1 MLTVE
6 TKLVVVAGVGV
17 VVVVMVVVVIIV
29 LVTVLVVMVKV
40 VIVMVLKGIGVWTLG
55 LQMMDKGQKW
65 SSNVICLRQTSK
77 DSHESIFSTLT
88 QVALNPY
95 F

>member
-1 MLTVE
+1 MVVIT
-6 TKLVVVAGVGV
+6 VVVTA
-17 VVVVMVVVVIIV
+17 VVVMVG
-29 LVTVLVVMVKV
+29 V
-40 VIVMVLKGIGVWTLG
+40 VIVVVFVVIVLKGIVVWTLG

-65 SSNVICLRQTSK
+65 SSNVIRLRHWSK